1 MQARAG
7 RSAACGHEIRM
18 RRLPAISTGFGS
30 RLSAVLW
37 VLWVHLGRSTV
48 FFCPHGPHLGE
59 RGGVF
64 APPPA
69 RRPKPLDWIS
79 CCVVVIREHAH
90 ETSTDTKASVL
101 PVGEVVVTAGAT
113 LHGATHTTSSDSDMV
128 GASSHVHT
136 YDTRTYPSALK
147 YSCSSR

>member
-1 MQARAG
+1 MSRPDVIGGREGPRSRREAG
-7 RSAACGHEIRM
+7 AHRQV
-18 RRLPAISTGFGS
+18 RR
-30 RLSAVLW
+30 
-37 VLWVHLGRSTV
+37 
-48 FFCPHGPHLGE
+48 
-59 RGGVF
+59 
-64 APPPA
+64 
-69 RRPKPLDWIS
+69 KPVTEPNKVVVVV
-79 CCVVVIREHAH
+79 VVVIREHAH

>member
-1 MQARAG
+1 MRVRANQGVRDCGAR
-7 RSAACGHEIRM
+7 
-18 RRLPAISTGFGS
+18 
-30 RLSAVLW
+30 V
-37 VLWVHLGRSTV
+37 VVV
-48 FFCPHGPHLGE
+48 
-59 RGGVF
+59 
-64 APPPA
+64 
-69 RRPKPLDWIS
+69 
-79 CCVVVIREHAH
+79 VVVIREHAH